1 MVGALDPR
9 RRALERNAQGEIE
22 IRGKPISLVSE
33 YVTLTENLANVL
45 RERVGRPAEIDDPPS
60 LDALSPAA
68 INMLRETGMPLPE
81 QFD

>member
-1 MVGALDPR
+1 MTPEGARVTNYND
-9 RRALERNAQGEIE
+9 QGEIE
-22 IRGKPISLVSE
+22 IRGKPMSLVSE

-68 INMLRETGMPLPE
+68 ITMLRETGMPLPE